1 MTELETM
8 ERAKMYM
15 EKLAN
20 GIDPINGMPVPEE
33 DVINNVRLS
42 RCFFYVADV
51 LRRVIENGGVPS
63 QKKERKRPFFLPV
76 ERRGDFAFSVQ
87 PMPVSVIVR
96 RINDLSTDAGMTK
109 LPYQVL
115 RDWLIELGL
124 LEEVSADDGTIT
136 MRPTQQGEELGI
148 ALERRMGQRGTYFV
162 VVYDLHAQHFIMDH
176 LDEIMEREHG
186 NRENQGQP
194 WLPEHDA
201 CLRDLYAKG
210 VPVKKMA
217 NTLKRNSGAIRA
229 RLKRL
234 GLIN

>member
-20 GIDPINGMPVPEE
+20 GIDPISGMPVPDG

-51 LRRVIENGGVPS
+51 LCRVIENGGVPS
-63 QKKERKRPFFLPV
+63 RKKEKKRPFFLPV
-76 ERRGDFAFSVQ
+76 EKRSDFAFSVQ
-87 PMPVSVIVR
+87 PMPVSEIVR
-96 RINDLSTDAGMTK
+96 RINDLSADANMAR
-109 LPYQVL
+109 LSYHVI
-115 RDWLIELGL
+115 RDRLIELGM
-124 LEEVSADDGTIT
+124 LEEWSADVGTIT
-136 MRPTQQGEELGI
+136 MRPTPQGEELGI
-148 ALERRMGQRGTYFV
+148 VLERRMGQHGPYSV
-162 VVYDLHAQHFIMDH
+162 VVYGLDAQHFIMDH
-176 LDEIMEREHG
+176 LDEIMEYEHSK
-186 NRENQGQP
+186 RENQGQP

-210 VPVKKMA
+210 VPIKKMA
-217 NTLKRNSGAIRA
+217 NALKRNNGAIRA

-234 GLIN
+234 GLNT